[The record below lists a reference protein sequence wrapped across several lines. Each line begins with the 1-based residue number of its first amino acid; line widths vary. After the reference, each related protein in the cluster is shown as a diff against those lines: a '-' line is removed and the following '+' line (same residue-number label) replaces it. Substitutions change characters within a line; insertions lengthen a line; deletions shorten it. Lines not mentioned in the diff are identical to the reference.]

1 MDVATDINRL
11 KVILA
16 EKKRII
22 IPSTE
27 KRKIFNKLMKIGIT
41 QSLIMPSLDSLCK
54 DIVYIHSL

>member
-1 MDVATDINRL
+1 MS
-11 KVILA
+11 ILLLD
-16 EKKRII
+16 I